1 MGRIVTVVTDNPCQS
16 QVLTL
21 GGAQYRLRLTWRERL
36 AGWYADLWD
45 AEGAQVWAGVR
56 VSSSWALGFG
66 LSPENR
72 PDGIFLVRGPNEA
85 RRQDLGASQRLV
97 FYGTDEL
104 PEIVADD
111 LGLVVTVS

>member
-1 MGRIVTVVTDNPCQS
+1 MGRLINVFPSNPCQS

-45 AEGAQVWAGVR
+45 AEDEQVWAGVR
-56 VSSSWALGFG
+56 VCSSWALGFG

-72 PDGIFLVRGPNEA
+72 PDGIFLVRGPTEA
-85 RRQDLGASQRLV
+85 RRQDLGVSQRLA

-104 PEIVADD
+104 PEIVEDD
-111 LGLVVTVS
+111 LGLVVTVA